1 MSSAVP
7 VPLLDLKPQ
16 YQTIKAEIDEV
27 VARVITSQV
36 FVLGPEVEAFE
47 QEVAAYCGV
56 RHAIGCSNGS
66 DAIVLALQAI
76 GAKPGEEVVCP
87 SYTFFATGGAVARAG
102 LKPVWADIDPV
113 TYNLSPRHA
122 AEVAQ
127 QCRRLRAIIP
137 VHLYG
142 QAADMEAFHA
152 LGSRLGAAV
161 IEDSAQAI
169 GCKDA
174 QGAMVGTRGAV
185 ATWSFFPS
193 KNLGGFG
200 DGGMCTTNCPNLADM
215 LRMLRVHG
223 SRVKYMH
230 KHVGMNGRL
239 DAMQAAVLRVKLRH
253 LESWHEGRRRNAAFY
268 DNAFTTAG
276 ATDSRTPLGQ
286 GSGLPLRFP
295 YQLPAPARHIFNQ
308 YVIRVP
314 RGMRDDLRGHLSEQ
328 KIGTEIYYPVP
339 LHLQECFEHLGG
351 REGQL
356 PHSEAAAVETIALPI
371 FPELTEAQRAHVAE
385 QVVHFVRANS
395 KSAVAV

>member
-1 MSSAVP
+1 
-7 VPLLDLKPQ
+7 
-16 YQTIKAEIDEV
+16 
-27 VARVITSQV
+27 
-36 FVLGPEVEAFE
+36 
-47 QEVAAYCGV
+47 
-56 RHAIGCSNGS
+56 
-66 DAIVLALQAI
+66 
-76 GAKPGEEVVCP
+76 
-87 SYTFFATGGAVARAG
+87 
-102 LKPVWADIDPV
+102 
-113 TYNLSPRHA
+113 
-122 AEVAQ
+122 
-127 QCRRLRAIIP
+127 
-137 VHLYG
+137 
-142 QAADMEAFHA
+142 
-152 LGSRLGAAV
+152 
-161 IEDSAQAI
+161 
-169 GCKDA
+169 
-174 QGAMVGTRGAV
+174 
-185 ATWSFFPS
+185 
-193 KNLGGFG
+193 
-200 DGGMCTTNCPNLADM
+200 
-215 LRMLRVHG
+215 VHG

-371 FPELTEAQRAHVAE
+371 FPELTEAQRAHVAA